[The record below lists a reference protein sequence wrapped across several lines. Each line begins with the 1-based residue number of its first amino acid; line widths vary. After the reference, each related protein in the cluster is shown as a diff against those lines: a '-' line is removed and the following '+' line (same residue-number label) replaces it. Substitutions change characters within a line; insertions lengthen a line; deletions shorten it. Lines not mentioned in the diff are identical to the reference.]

1 MYQSPSDIAIVT
13 ESFVQL
19 GAVFLAVG
27 IFIWKIAYAINKNV
41 WKSMDRR
48 DPLSG
53 FFLIVLFAFI
63 PGSLLLH
70 YVYRKIKK
78 LLKHRHNRYN
88 EIENKYEEYMKNC
101 KKGAKGEKRCVKQA
115 FN

>member
-1 MYQSPSDIAIVT
+1 MYQPPSDIAIII

-19 GAVFLAVG
+19 GVVLLAVG
-27 IFIWKIAYAINKNV
+27 IFIWKIAYAMNKNV
-41 WKSMDRR
+41 WKCMDRC

-53 FFLIVLFAFI
+53 FLLIVLFAFI

-70 YVYRKIKK
+70 YAYRKIRK

-88 EIENKYEEYMKNC
+88 EIEDKYKWFSEH
-101 KKGAKGEKRCVKQA
+101 A
-115 FN
+115 